1 MKKHPKLI
9 TAIKLSLIFIFIPG
23 LIFYSLRVLNQRG
36 FFNINDVVIVYEK
49 TPDQKNYFDPLL
61 EKIKLDLNNLKGQS
75 LLSLDFK
82 KISQQLKSRDW
93 IANFHISKSW
103 PQALKITIQP
113 QAVKLLL
120 VKGTQLI
127 PVIENGSLLT
137 AVEAHQAPDVILLNE
152 SSFSTDRELRKKA
165 IKMTQEIPPE
175 GSFSQK
181 KISEIFYDKK
191 EGFWVQMVDQG
202 LQVKL
207 GEGQVSLKSARVG
220 QVLDY
225 VKSHDI
231 KPRLIDANL
240 SKKVILKLE
249 KNEKV
254 EEISTEQ

>member
-1 MKKHPKLI
+1 
-9 TAIKLSLIFIFIPG
+9 
-23 LIFYSLRVLNQRG
+23 
-36 FFNINDVVIVYEK
+36 
-49 TPDQKNYFDPLL
+49 
-61 EKIKLDLNNLKGQS
+61 
-75 LLSLDFK
+75 
-82 KISQQLKSRDW
+82 
-93 IANFHISKSW
+93 
-103 PQALKITIQP
+103 
-113 QAVKLLL
+113 
-120 VKGTQLI
+120 
-127 PVIENGSLLT
+127 
-137 AVEAHQAPDVILLNE
+137 
-152 SSFSTDRELRKKA
+152 
-165 IKMTQEIPPE
+165 MTQEIPPE